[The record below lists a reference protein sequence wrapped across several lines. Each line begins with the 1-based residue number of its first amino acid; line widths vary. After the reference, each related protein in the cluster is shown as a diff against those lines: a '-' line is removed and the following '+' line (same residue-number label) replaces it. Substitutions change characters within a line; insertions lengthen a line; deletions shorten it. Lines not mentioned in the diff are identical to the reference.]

1 MLPKNVRCL
10 LIVCL
15 LCLLRI
21 ETSAKCDDWANL
33 QKFEDVFVRDVQL
46 DRFGNLYAVGSFFNP
61 DFTIG
66 SISIPYLGGHTIFVL
81 KFDNNLSLI
90 WGKSFGTGE
99 NCEATHLEIDHEDNV
114 IVTGYYFGGPLNLDC
129 IQLANSGRFDTF
141 VAKLFP
147 DGTVQWAKHSTGV
160 NDEEPTGLVI
170 TKRNDVIV
178 VGHFVEGSGSF
189 EGVPVQSFGG
199 FDSFIV
205 KLNST
210 GNVEWASGV
219 GGSGG
224 NLPDYIFDVDVDL
237 DDNVVITGMFESEKL
252 FIGQHSINR
261 KTISENYFVAKL
273 NSLGQS
279 LWAKTTGLNVNASGW
294 SVKVGTD
301 NSIYVLGRFYAG
313 TITVDGFSLTSSGD
327 ADVMLIKYSGEGHVL
342 AAINF
347 GGNEF
352 DSGTSLDVDPFGNL
366 IAIGYYYSPS
376 FHVGPFT
383 ETKFDSSSD
392 AFVVR
397 FDTDLVALCFSRI
410 SGSGEAHVWTAD
422 IDLAGNIWLVV
433 DNALGVGELIFDSQY
448 AAGSLAD
455 TMIISLGDRDNF
467 DVGSPTFVFDLE
479 LGEGQDLCSGD
490 DVILDAGQW
499 CNALITW
506 QDGSH
511 DRFYHAFDPGE
522 YWVEVIINGVTARDT
537 VTFLAPFPQTIDLG
551 KDTTL
556 CVGQSLFLDAGD
568 HCSTTYEWQNGSTS
582 STFSVT
588 QPGTYSVII
597 SDGINVISDAVNVSY
612 YPVPEVN
619 LGGDKLICD
628 GDLIA
633 FDVTQSFPS
642 KYLWSDGSAFSTFT
656 VSEEGVFWVKIE
668 TTCLIEYDTITIT
681 KPGPLAVDLGKD
693 LTVCAGNNVVIGG
706 EVPNAVSYLWQD
718 GTVEPALNVTY
729 SGSFTVVISNGC
741 DQVLDSVQVTVVD
754 QNNLMLPN
762 VITPNEDDANDS
774 FVVPEL
780 LIGSQLQI
788 YNRWGEDIY
797 YSANYQNTW
806 TGEGHSPGVYYYTL
820 RGICPIPLKG
830 TIHLL
835 KN

>member
-1 MLPKNVRCL
+1 MLPKDVRCL

-33 QKFEDVFVRDVQL
+33 QMFEDVFVRDVQL

-81 KFDNNLSLI
+81 KFDKNLSLV
-90 WGKSFGTGE
+90 WGKSFGTGG
-99 NCEATHLEIDHEDNV
+99 NCGATQVEVDHDDNILV
-114 IVTGYYFGGPLNLDC
+114 AGHYSGGPLNLDC
-129 IQLANSGRFDTF
+129 IQIANSGGFDTF

-147 DGTVQWAKHSTGV
+147 DGTVQWATHSTGT
-160 NDEEPTGLVI
+160 NDEQPTGLVI
-170 TKRNDVIV
+170 TKSNSVIV

-189 EGVPVQSFGG
+189 EGVTVQSFGG
-199 FDSFIV
+199 LDSFIV
-205 KLNST
+205 KLST
-210 GNVEWASGV
+210 TGKVEWASSI

-224 NLPDYIFDVDVDL
+224 NLPDYILDVDIDL
-237 DDNVVITGMFESEKL
+237 DDNVLITGMFESEKL
-252 FIGQHSINR
+252 FIGQQTIDR

-279 LWAKTTGLNVNASGW
+279 LWAKTTGLNVDASGW

-301 NSIYVLGRFYAG
+301 NNIYVLGRFYAG
-313 TITVDGFSLTSSGD
+313 TIAVDGFSLTSSGD
-327 ADVMLIKYSGEGHVL
+327 ADAMLIKYSGDGHVL

-347 GGNEF
+347 GGDEF
-352 DSGTSLDVDPFGNL
+352 DSGATLDVDPFGNL
-366 IAIGYYYSPS
+366 VAVGYYYSTS
-376 FHVGPFT
+376 FHVGSFT

-392 AFVVR
+392 AFVIR
-397 FDTDLVALCFSRI
+397 FDTDLAALCFSRI

-433 DNALGVGELIFDSQY
+433 DNALGVGELLFDTQY
-448 AAGSLAD
+448 AVGSLVD
-455 TMIISLGDRDNF
+455 TMIISLGDRDDF
-467 DVGSPTFVFDLE
+467 DSGSPTYAFDVE
-479 LGEGQDLCSGD
+479 LGDGQDLCSGE

-499 CNALITW
+499 CNPLITW

-511 DRFYHAFDPGE
+511 DRFYHVVDPGE
-522 YWVEVIINGVTARDT
+522 YWVEVTVNGLTGRDT

-556 CVGQSLFLDAGD
+556 CVGQSILLDAGD
-568 HCSTTYEWQNGSTS
+568 HCGTTYEWQNGSTS

-588 QPGTYSVII
+588 QPGTYTVII
-597 SDGINVISDAVNVSY
+597 SDGTKVISDAVNVSY
-612 YPVPEVN
+612 YPLPEVN
-619 LGGDKLICD
+619 LGVDKLICD

-633 FDVTQSFPS
+633 FNVTQSLPS
-642 KYLWSDGSAFSTFT
+642 KYLWSDGTAFPTFT
-656 VSEEGVFWVKIE
+656 VSEEGVFWVKVE
-668 TTCLIEYDTITIT
+668 TKCQIEYDSITLS
-681 KPGPLAVDLGKD
+681 KPGPLVVDLGKD
-693 LTVCAGNNVVIGG
+693 RTICAGNNVVIGS

-718 GTVEPALNVTY
+718 GTVEPTLNVTR
-729 SGSFTVVISNGC
+729 SGSFNVVISNGC
-741 DQVLDSVQVTVVD
+741 DQTTDSVRVTLVD
-754 QNNLMLPN
+754 QNNLLLPN
-762 VITPNEDDANDS
+762 VITPNEDDANDV

-788 YNRWGEDIY
+788 YNRWGEAIF
-797 YSANYQNTW
+797 YSPSYQNTW
-806 TGEGHSPGVYYYTL
+806 AGEGLSAGVYYYTL
-820 RGICPIPLKG
+820 HGICPVPIKA